1 MSGNTKALSMN
12 FGANLKAGTYTVSLV
27 ASDSAGNAR
36 SNSVMLTVVPKGT
49 TAVVVNTNGQYLAI
63 NDRPAASPN
72 YSNQIG
78 RIPPAGVVKVDLNKT
93 SGNWYWVE
101 YGGVSGYAY
110 SKYLSLQ

>member
-1 MSGNTKALSMN
+1 
-12 FGANLKAGTYTVSLV
+12 
-27 ASDSAGNAR
+27 
-36 SNSVMLTVVPKGT
+36 MLTVVPKGT